1 LEGKVNLLIR
11 DLVPVT
17 LKLTP
22 KPFGIGALLI
32 KEGDTRFPVLPC
44 KMNRY
49 GQMILE

>member
-22 KPFGIGALLI
+22 KPFGIGALI
-32 KEGDTRFPVLPC
+32 KKVVQGFWFCLA
-44 KMNRY
+44 K
-49 GQMILE
+49 